1 MLWQLV
7 HIAQV
12 QIFPISVKSQHGSS
26 AEADPGN
33 RAGFLQTGG
42 HRGTPEA
49 TGEQYRPAVGARRAP
64 EFSLQGP
71 IEIGALRCIEGK
83 PEFFGLVT
91 VQAWVGRNLFR

>member
-1 MLWQLV
+1 M

-33 RAGFLQTGG
+33 RAGSFQTGG
-42 HRGTPEA
+42 HGGTPEA

-71 IEIGALRCIEGK
+71 IEIGALRLLKKISPK
-83 PEFFGLVT
+83 AYLY
-91 VQAWVGRNLFR
+91 NLRGI

>member
-1 MLWQLV
+1 M

-33 RAGFLQTGG
+33 RAGSFQTGG
-42 HRGTPEA
+42 HGGTPEA

-71 IEIGALRCIEGK
+71 IEIGALRGK
-83 PEFFGLVT
+83 SQNLVISRRET
-91 VQAWVGRNLFR
+91 RNSAIPSK